1 MGLEEH
7 SAAMCMSSSATLR
20 PEGFDEKANPP
31 QGGDAKPRDPRGQPS
46 YRTIGNVHVQNTRAG
61 GPRATVPIASVP
73 IASSGSGAGSPAWG
87 DSGSDALVV
96 RCARPD
102 G

>member
-1 MGLEEH
+1 MDLEEH

-20 PEGFDEKANPP
+20 PEGFDERANPP

-61 GPRATVPIASVP
+61 GPRATVPIAS
-73 IASSGSGAGSPAWG
+73 SGSGAGSPAWG

>member
-20 PEGFDEKANPP
+20 PAGFDEKANPP
-31 QGGDAKPRDPRGQPS
+31 QGGDAKPGDPRGQPS

-61 GPRATVPIASVP
+61 GPPQLLPLPAQVRARVRRPGEIQEATHWLFAVLVLTVE
-73 IASSGSGAGSPAWG
+73 
-87 DSGSDALVV
+87 AL
-96 RCARPD
+96 
-102 G
+102 